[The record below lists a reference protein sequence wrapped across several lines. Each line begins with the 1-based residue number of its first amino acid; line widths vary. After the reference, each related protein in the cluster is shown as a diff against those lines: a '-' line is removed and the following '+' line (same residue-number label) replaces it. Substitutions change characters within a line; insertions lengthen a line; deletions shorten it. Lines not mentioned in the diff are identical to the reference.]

1 MLWLFSASRVF
12 HGTMLLMQNKRS
24 EARCLEALYTS
35 EGLCS
40 HLRTGGR
47 LLVIVLLFLP
57 ALWPLL
63 RTTALPCTHDNPLH
77 YYRITA
83 MREALRQGWLFA
95 RWVPNL
101 ALGYGYPFFNFREPL
116 PYLLG
121 EVLYVVGVPLPLVLG
136 LIYALSLV
144 AAAWGA
150 YVLADT
156 LFGGWAGW
164 VAAVA
169 YGLGPYLLLDAL
181 RRGNMPESV
190 ALALLPWLLV
200 SFRRLI
206 FHAGLRP
213 FMSSVLLLAALFLSH
228 NISSLLFAPFLG
240 GYVVL
245 LVVLRFLGKMSVRD
259 FTQPPAVRRGSPDRG
274 ARVSVVVKRVPTQP
288 RQSLWAFVAVAL
300 AVMITAWFWMPALL
314 EQDTVQLHLSRTTRN
329 NDFHYNFLT
338 WGEMVGQGPVPH
350 DPNFLNPPMRI
361 YLGLARAVLMAVG
374 VLVACWP
381 SKRVSVGDLTQPISR
396 DYSSFIIH
404 HSSLESMFFALVA
417 LGYLWMSTE
426 ASVWVWEAVPLLA
439 FVQFPWRLVGRAL
452 FPASLLAGAAFGE
465 RGMGWVKSIVG
476 RMLNVKRETSNVKRE
491 ASNYATPATA
501 GTGSLFPIA
510 TVALLVLLAWPQT
523 YPPKGMCA
531 MAPYPALDDVYAFEQ
546 SGWMGVDP
554 EGSYFPVW
562 VEQHPT
568 DMKLA
573 EAFVRGETPAR
584 LDPQALPEDARV
596 VSAHYRPLRAS
607 VVVETSRAFQARWLG
622 FYYPGWRVWVDDK
635 PVVVGP
641 EEDTGLLTFPVPQGR
656 HEVRVRF
663 GTTPLRTTAGMIA
676 CLGLLAFV
684 AVCALGLGG
693 LKVASRKGSGSSDP
707 GRAKLGVLRLAV
719 MAVLAVVLLF
729 LKVFV
734 VDRGF
739 TPLHHVRLT
748 DGSLPE
754 VKVPLRQPFAGG
766 LTLLGYEI
774 PDAPMPGDGE
784 LQVDLLW
791 QARERPPAEY
801 RTSVL
806 LVGQDGQRWSPDGTL
821 RPRGYEPTPPT
832 TMWQPGRYAYDPH
845 IVQPV
850 AGAPPGDYDV
860 VVSLFDKATLTPL
873 SVLGPEGSP
882 LGPDLTLGSVTVTRP
897 QQPLALRALDLS
909 QDAELQ
915 PCGALGLWTMTADR
929 DLAAPGEVV
938 GLRWVWEALA
948 DPSEALSVT
957 LTLERE
963 TGGDGTRTTYSAV
976 RTWPLPPVASWWP
989 TDRWQAGD
997 RWVGRPVIRLPGGLE
1012 SGVYRLLTSI
1022 DPLNCGALG
1031 YVTLEVVAPERHW
1044 EVPADLISSDVLF
1057 NDEVRLAGYA
1067 VETDEAAARPDVI
1080 RVHLAWQALTE
1091 METSYRVF
1099 VHVRRADG
1107 QVVAQSDGEP
1117 VNWTRPTTGWAVG
1130 EVVSEVREIPLP
1142 QDLPPGTYSLYVGL
1156 YKMDTRH
1163 PSAGTRLRTSDGA
1176 DAWPLAE
1183 VVIP

>member
-1 MLWLFSASRVF
+1 MRV
-12 HGTMLLMQNKRS
+12 
-24 EARCLEALYTS
+24 
-35 EGLCS
+35 
-40 HLRTGGR
+40 
-47 LLVIVLLFLP
+47 
-57 ALWPLL
+57 
-63 RTTALPCTHDNPLH
+63 
-77 YYRITA
+77 
-83 MREALRQGWLFA
+83 ALRQGWLFA

-121 EVLYVVGVPLPLVLG
+121 EMLYVVGVPLPLVLG

-144 AAAWGA
+144 TASWGA

-200 SFRRLI
+200 LFRRLI
-206 FHAGLRP
+206 LHGGLRP
-213 FMSSVLLLAALFLSH
+213 FILSVLLLTALFLSH

-245 LVVLRFLGKMSVRD
+245 LVALRALPLFAESLPTEASPFTVSHFSVR
-259 FTQPPAVRRGSPDRG
+259 
-274 ARVSVVVKRVPTQP
+274 
-288 RQSLWAFVAVAL
+288 AFVAVAL

-381 SKRVSVGDLTQPISR
+381 SKKVAVGDLTQPTSR

-404 HSSLESMFFALVA
+404 HSSLESMFFVLVT

-426 ASVWVWEAVPLLA
+426 TSVWVWEAVPLLA

-452 FPASLLAGAAFGE
+452 LPASLLAGAAFGE
-465 RGMGWVKSIVG
+465 RGMGWVKSIAG

-510 TVALLVLLAWPQT
+510 TVVLLVLLAWPQT

-531 MAPYPALDDVYAFEQ
+531 MAPYPTLGDVYAFEQ

-562 VEQHPT
+562 VERHPT
-568 DMKLA
+568 DMELA
-573 EAFVRGETPAR
+573 ESLVRGEMPPR
-584 LDPQALPEDARV
+584 LDPQALPEGARV
-596 VSAHYRPLRAS
+596 LSANYRPLRAS
-607 VVVETSRAFQARWLG
+607 VVLETPRAFQARWLG

-641 EEDTGLLTFPVPQGR
+641 EEDTGLLTFPVPEGY

-663 GTTPLRTTAGMIA
+663 GTTPLRATAGMIA
-676 CLGLLAFV
+676 GLGLLAFV
-684 AVCALGLGG
+684 AVCALALGGAKLAPGGLSIPWPGLGD
-693 LKVASRKGSGSSDP
+693 SD
-707 GRAKLGVLRLAV
+707 RAKSDSLRLV
-719 MAVLAVVLLF
+719 IMVVLAVGLLL
-729 LKVFV
+729 LKGLV

-739 TPLHHVRLT
+739 TPIHHARLAEG
-748 DGSLPE
+748 DFPE
-754 VKVPLRQPFAGG
+754 IEVPLRQPFAGG

-774 PDAPMPGDGE
+774 PDVPVPGDGE

-806 LVGQDGQRWSPDGTL
+806 LVGQDGRRWSPDGTL

-832 TMWQPGRYAYDPH
+832 TMWQPGQYAYDPH

-860 VVSLFDKATLTPL
+860 VVSLFDKTTLTPL
-873 SVLGPEGSP
+873 SVLGPEGNP
-882 LGPDLTLGSVTVTRP
+882 MGPDLTLGSVTVTRP
-897 QQPLALRALDLS
+897 QQPLALRALDVS
-909 QDAELQ
+909 QDAKLQ
-915 PCGALGLWTMTADR
+915 SCGALGLWTMTADR
-929 DLAAPGEVV
+929 DLAAPGDVV

-948 DPSEALSVT
+948 DPSESLSVT
-957 LTLERE
+957 LTLEHAAA
-963 TGGDGTRTTYSAV
+963 TGVYGAV
-976 RTWPLPPVASWWP
+976 RTWQLPPVAPWWP
-989 TDRWQAGD
+989 TDCWQAGD

-1012 SGVYRLLTSI
+1012 SGVYHLKASV
-1022 DPLNCGALG
+1022 ALKARTTG
-1031 YVTLEVVAPERHW
+1031 LDCEGLGHVPLEVVAPERHW
-1044 EVPADLISSDVLF
+1044 EVPADLTPTTAGAPLDVVF
-1057 NDEVRLAGYA
+1057 GDKVRLAGYA
-1067 VETDEAAARPDVI
+1067 VEMEETATKPDVV
-1080 RVHLAWQALTE
+1080 RVRLAWQALAE
-1091 METSYRVF
+1091 MEIAYRVF

-1107 QVVAQSDGEP
+1107 QGDRAPGAPSPVVAQSDGEP

-1142 QDLPPGTYSLYVGL
+1142 QDLAPGTYSLYVGL
-1156 YKMDTRH
+1156 YQGDARH
-1163 PSAGTRLRTSDGA
+1163 PSTGTRLRTSDGA

-1183 VVIP
+1183 VVVP